1 MNVMEGIR
9 IALRALSAN
18 KLRSGLTML
27 GIIIGVAAVIALMG
41 IGQGA
46 QQAIDSR
53 IEGLGTNLLFV
64 SPGSTNANGVRSAEG
79 SAQTLTY
86 ADAQALDN
94 PANAPDVAAVAP
106 ELDTFG
112 QVVYQGTNINTRV
125 VGVTPPYAQVRNMSV
140 ADGSFISQANLVGDQ
155 PVAVLGASVAQELFN
170 GNEPVGKTIRI
181 RNNLFRVAG
190 VLQAKG
196 GGGFGNQ
203 DDQIFVPLT
212 AALERFS
219 RGTYEGSPVVSMI
232 NVQAASANQS
242 AAAIQEITGILQ
254 QRHHIRYQNQNDFTI
269 RSEQDLLA
277 SANQVTGVLTL
288 FLGGVAGISL
298 VVGGIG
304 IMNIMLVSVTERT
317 REIGIRK
324 AVGATR
330 GNILS
335 QFLTEAT
342 FLSVLGGIL
351 GILLGAGIA
360 RLVSGLSLGASPL
373 HAVIEP
379 SSVILATGFALAVG
393 LFFGIYPAYRAAT
406 LNPIDALHY
415 E

>member
-1 MNVMEGIR
+1 MNLVEGIR
-9 IALRALSAN
+9 IALRSLSAN

-41 IGQGA
+41 VGQGA
-46 QQAIDSR
+46 QVAIDSR
-53 IEGLGTNLLFV
+53 IQGLGTNLLFV
-64 SPGSTNANGVRSAEG
+64 SPGSTNANGIRTAQG

-86 ADAQALDN
+86 ADAQALND
-94 PANAPDVAAVAP
+94 PTNAPDVAAVAP

-112 QVVYQGTNINTRV
+112 QVVYQGNNMNTRV
-125 VGVTPPYAQVRNMSV
+125 VGVTPEYESVRNLAV
-140 ADGSFISQANLVGDQ
+140 QDGSFITQGNVTGHT
-155 PVAVLGASVAQELFN
+155 PVAVLGANAAQQLFN
-170 GNEPVGKTIRI
+170 GNEPVGQMIRI
-181 RNNLFRVAG
+181 RNNLFQVVG

-196 GGGFGNQ
+196 GGGFGSQ
-203 DDQIFVPLT
+203 DDQILVPIT
-212 AALERFS
+212 AALDRFS
-219 RGTYEGSPVVSMI
+219 RGTYQGSPVVSMI
-232 NVQAASANQS
+232 SVQAASGNAIN
-242 AAAIQEITGILQ
+242 AATQEITSILQ
-254 QRHHIRYQNQNDFTI
+254 QRHHILNQNDFTI
-269 RSEQDLLA
+269 TSEQDLLS

-298 VVGGIG
+298 LVGGIG

-330 GNILS
+330 SNILS

-342 FLSVLGGIL
+342 FMSVLGGAI
-351 GILLGAGIA
+351 GIGLGAGIA
-360 RLVSGLSLGASPL
+360 HFISGLPMGGSTIN
-373 HAVIEP
+373 AVIQP
-379 SSVILATGFALAVG
+379 SSIVLATGFAMAIG
-393 LFFGIYPAYRAAT
+393 LFFGIYPAYRASM